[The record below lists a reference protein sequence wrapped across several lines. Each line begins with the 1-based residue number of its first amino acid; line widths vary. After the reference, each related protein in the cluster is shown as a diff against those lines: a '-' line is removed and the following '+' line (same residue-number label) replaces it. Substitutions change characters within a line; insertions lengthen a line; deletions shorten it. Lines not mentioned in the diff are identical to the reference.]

1 MHILHACVLVLETR
15 YHVKRECYPTRG
27 RVHLQ
32 ATTRV
37 AHLHPHPY
45 SACPT
50 VSNIAYVSCGDMSML
65 SLPKELRLNIWALAY
80 FSQPPRLVSLRT
92 RLHDE
97 AHDEETYCPRYSPT
111 AAPTVVNTCREARA
125 EAYYQ
130 ARKAGHLVRLD
141 HGPLFVAST
150 VEFYFRFETDILFLP
165 FNDGYVRHFDDSPE
179 VGLLRH
185 FRRAVDCNASSLRN
199 VAVTKVISSGY
210 YDGSLMNCLREFP
223 DISRLVMMVPG
234 EVWQDDAQKSM
245 FVRASLRIL
254 RMYELDIRLQSHTG
268 KVARVS
274 VDFATL
280 VRGELGYVPKEIWK
294 DWSDAG
300 WELSQRPIRSDDMSR
315 FYSLANSD

>member
-1 MHILHACVLVLETR
+1 
-15 YHVKRECYPTRG
+15 
-27 RVHLQ
+27 
-32 ATTRV
+32 
-37 AHLHPHPY
+37 
-45 SACPT
+45 
-50 VSNIAYVSCGDMSML
+50 
-65 SLPKELRLNIWALAY
+65 
-80 FSQPPRLVSLRT
+80 
-92 RLHDE
+92 
-97 AHDEETYCPRYSPT
+97 
-111 AAPTVVNTCREARA
+111 
-125 EAYYQ
+125 
-130 ARKAGHLVRLD
+130 
-141 HGPLFVAST
+141 
-150 VEFYFRFETDILFLP
+150 
-165 FNDGYVRHFDDSPE
+165 
-179 VGLLRH
+179 
-185 FRRAVDCNASSLRN
+185 VDCNASSLRN